1 MSRTKL
7 AMNALTKY
15 VAGAVLMGAP
25 LFLSA
30 GTIHY
35 RGAWLLLGL
44 LMIPMLILGVGL
56 LIFSPELLERRL
68 KSKEKREK
76 QSGVVRLSGL
86 SFIVGFVVAG
96 LDHRFGWSA
105 VPSEL
110 IIGSSA
116 LLLLSYLG
124 YMEVMRENVWLSRTI
139 EVAENQKVI
148 DTGLYSVVRHPM
160 YLFTLLLFLS
170 MPLVLGSIWAL
181 IPFAINIPVI
191 VIRTLDEERLL
202 KAELEGYTD
211 YCSRVKWRI
220 LPLVW

>member
-1 MSRTKL
+1 MNRAKL
-7 AMNALTKY
+7 ALNAIVKY
-15 VAGAVLMGAP
+15 VAGALLMGTP
-25 LFLSA
+25 LFLAA
-30 GTIHY
+30 GNIHY

-44 LMIPMLILGVGL
+44 LFVPMFILGVGL
-56 LIFSPELLERRL
+56 LIFSPELLMRRL
-68 KSKEKREK
+68 NSKEKRKK

-96 LDHRFGWSA
+96 LDYRYGWSA
-105 VPSEL
+105 MSNEVV
-110 IIGSSA
+110 IGGSV
-116 LLLLSYLG
+116 LLLLAYVG
-124 YMEVMRENVWLSRTI
+124 YMEVMRENVWLSRTV
-139 EVAENQKVI
+139 EVAENQKVVS
-148 DTGLYSVVRHPM
+148 TGLYAVVRHPM

-170 MPLVLGSIWAL
+170 MPLVLGSYWAL

-191 VIRTLDEERLL
+191 VVRTLDEERLL

>member
-7 AMNALTKY
+7 AVNALTKY

-30 GTIHY
+30 GTLHY

-105 VPSEL
+105 MPNEL

-116 LLLLSYLG
+116 LLLLSYGG

-139 EVAENQKVI
+139 EVAENQKLI
-148 DTGLYSVVRHPM
+148 DTGLYAVVRHPM
-160 YLFTLLLFLS
+160 YLFTLLFFLS
-170 MPLVLGSIWAL
+170 MPLVLGSYWAL

-191 VIRTLDEERLL
+191 VVRTLDEERLL

-220 LPLVW
+220 VPFVW

>member
-1 MSRTKL
+1 MSRTRL
-7 AMNALTKY
+7 AANALTKY

-76 QSGVVRLSGL
+76 QSGAVRLSGL

-96 LDHRFGWSA
+96 LDHRYGWSA

-110 IIGSSA
+110 VIGSSA

-124 YMEVMRENVWLSRTI
+124 YMEVMRKNVWLSRTI
-139 EVAENQKVI
+139 EVSDNQKVI

-191 VIRTLDEERLL
+191 VVRTLDEERLL
-202 KAELEGYTD
+202 KAELEGYAD
-211 YCSRVKWRI
+211 YCNRVKWRI

>member
-1 MSRTKL
+1 MAL
-7 AMNALTKY
+7 NAIVKY
-15 VAGAVLMGAP
+15 VAGALLMGTP
-25 LFLSA
+25 LFLAA
-30 GTIHY
+30 GNIHY

-44 LMIPMLILGVGL
+44 LFVPMFILGVGL
-56 LIFSPELLERRL
+56 LIFSPELLMRRL
-68 KSKEKREK
+68 NSKEKRKK

-96 LDHRFGWSA
+96 LDYRYGWSA
-105 VPSEL
+105 MSNEVV
-110 IIGSSA
+110 IGGSV
-116 LLLLSYLG
+116 LLLLAYVG
-124 YMEVMRENVWLSRTI
+124 YMEVMRENVWLSRTV
-139 EVAENQKVI
+139 EVAENQKVVS
-148 DTGLYSVVRHPM
+148 TGLYAVVCHPM

-170 MPLVLGSIWAL
+170 MPLVLGSYWAL

-191 VIRTLDEERLL
+191 VVRTLDEERLL

>member
-7 AMNALTKY
+7 AVNALIKY
-15 VAGAVLMGAP
+15 VAGAALMGAP

-30 GTIHY
+30 GTLHY

-44 LMIPMLILGVGL
+44 LMIPMLILGIGL
-56 LIFSPELLERRL
+56 LILSPELLERRL
-68 KSKEKREK
+68 NSKEKRKK

-96 LDHRFGWSA
+96 LDHRYGWSA

-110 IIGSSA
+110 VIGSSA

-211 YCSRVKWRI
+211 YCNRVKWRI
-220 LPLVW
+220 LPLIW

>member
-7 AMNALTKY
+7 AVNALTKY

-30 GTIHY
+30 GTLHY

-68 KSKEKREK
+68 NSKEKREK

-139 EVAENQKVI
+139 EVSDNQKVI

-202 KAELEGYTD
+202 KAELEGYAD

>member
-7 AMNALTKY
+7 AVNALTKY
-15 VAGAVLMGAP
+15 VAGAALMGAP

-30 GTIHY
+30 GTLHY

-44 LMIPMLILGVGL
+44 LMIPMLILGIGL
-56 LIFSPELLERRL
+56 LILSPELLERRL
-68 KSKEKREK
+68 NSKEKRKK

-105 VPSEL
+105 APSEL
-110 IIGSSA
+110 VIGSSA

-124 YMEVMRENVWLSRTI
+124 YMEVMRENIWLLRTI

-211 YCSRVKWRI
+211 YCNRVKWRI
-220 LPLVW
+220 LPLIW

>member
-1 MSRTKL
+1 MAL
-7 AMNALTKY
+7 NAIVKY
-15 VAGAVLMGAP
+15 VAGALLMGTP
-25 LFLSA
+25 LFLAA
-30 GTIHY
+30 GNIHY

-44 LMIPMLILGVGL
+44 LFVPMFILGVGL
-56 LIFSPELLERRL
+56 LIFSPELLMRRL
-68 KSKEKREK
+68 NSKEKREK

-96 LDHRFGWSA
+96 LDYRYGWSA
-105 VPSEL
+105 MPNEVV
-110 IIGSSA
+110 IGGSV
-116 LLLLSYLG
+116 LLLLAYVG
-124 YMEVMRENVWLSRTI
+124 YMEVMRENVWLSRTV
-139 EVAENQKVI
+139 EVAENQKVVS
-148 DTGLYSVVRHPM
+148 TGLYAVVRHPM

-170 MPLVLGSIWAL
+170 MPLVLGSYWAL

-191 VIRTLDEERLL
+191 VVRTLDEERLL

>member
-1 MSRTKL
+1 MNRANL
-7 AMNALTKY
+7 ALNALLKFS
-15 VAGAVLMGAP
+15 AGAILMGAP

-35 RGAWLLLGL
+35 QGAWRLLGL
-44 LMIPMLILGVGL
+44 LLIPMVILGVGL

-96 LDHRFGWSA
+96 LDHRYGWSA
-105 VPSEL
+105 MPSEL
-110 IIGSSA
+110 VIGSSA
-116 LLLLSYLG
+116 LLLLSYGG
-124 YMEVMRENVWLSRTI
+124 YMEVMRENIWLSRTI
-139 EVAENQKVI
+139 EVTENQKVI
-148 DTGLYSVVRHPM
+148 DTGLYSIVRHPM

-170 MPLVLGSIWAL
+170 MPLVLGSYWAL

-191 VIRTLDEERLL
+191 VVRTLDEERLL

-220 LPLVW
+220 VPFVW

>member
-1 MSRTKL
+1 
-7 AMNALTKY
+7 
-15 VAGAVLMGAP
+15 MGAP

-35 RGAWLLLGL
+35 QGAWRLLGL
-44 LMIPMLILGVGL
+44 LLIPMVILGVGL

-96 LDHRFGWSA
+96 VDHRYGWSA
-105 VPSEL
+105 MSSEL
-110 IIGSSA
+110 VICSSA
-116 LLLLSYLG
+116 LLLLSYGG
-124 YMEVMRENVWLSRTI
+124 YMEVMRENIWLSRTI
-139 EVAENQKVI
+139 EVTENQKVI
-148 DTGLYSVVRHPM
+148 DTGLYSIVRHPM

-170 MPLVLGSIWAL
+170 MPLVLGSYWAL

-191 VIRTLDEERLL
+191 VVRTLDEERLL
-202 KAELEGYTD
+202 EAELEGYTD

-220 LPLVW
+220 VPFVW

>member
-1 MSRTKL
+1 MNRARL
-7 AMNALTKY
+7 ALNAIVKY
-15 VAGAVLMGAP
+15 VAGALLMGTP
-25 LFLSA
+25 LFLAA
-30 GTIHY
+30 GNIHY

-44 LMIPMLILGVGL
+44 LFVPMFILGVGL
-56 LIFSPELLERRL
+56 LIFSPELLMRRL
-68 KSKEKREK
+68 NSKEKRKK

-96 LDHRFGWSA
+96 LDYRYGWSA
-105 VPSEL
+105 MPHGAT
-110 IIGSSA
+110 IGSSA
-116 LLLLSYLG
+116 LLLLSYIG
-124 YMEVMRENVWLSRTI
+124 YMEVMRENIWLSRTI

-148 DTGLYSVVRHPM
+148 DTGLYAIVRHPM

-170 MPLVLGSIWAL
+170 MPLVLGSMWAL

-191 VIRTLDEERLL
+191 VVRTLDEERLL

-220 LPLVW
+220 LPFVW

>member
-7 AMNALTKY
+7 AANALTKY

-30 GTIHY
+30 GTLHY

-96 LDHRFGWSA
+96 LDHRYGWSTMA
-105 VPSEL
+105 NEVV
-110 IIGSSA
+110 IGSSA

-139 EVAENQKVI
+139 EVSDNQKVI

-191 VIRTLDEERLL
+191 VVRTLDEERLL

>member
-1 MSRTKL
+1 MAL
-7 AMNALTKY
+7 NAIVKY
-15 VAGAVLMGAP
+15 VAGALLMGTP
-25 LFLSA
+25 LFLAA
-30 GTIHY
+30 GNIHY

-44 LMIPMLILGVGL
+44 LFVPMFILGVGL
-56 LIFSPELLERRL
+56 LIFSPELLMRRL
-68 KSKEKREK
+68 NSKEKRKK

-96 LDHRFGWSA
+96 LDYRYGWSA
-105 VPSEL
+105 MSNEVV
-110 IIGSSA
+110 IGGSV
-116 LLLLSYLG
+116 LLLLAYVG
-124 YMEVMRENVWLSRTI
+124 YMEVMRENVWLSRTV
-139 EVAENQKVI
+139 EVAENQKVVS
-148 DTGLYSVVRHPM
+148 TGLYAVVRHPM

-170 MPLVLGSIWAL
+170 MPLVLGSYWAL

-191 VIRTLDEERLL
+191 VVRTLDEERLL